1 MLPAVKLAVI
11 KVLAQNSAAIKY
23 FQLCL
28 MILLFV
34 FQFSQMLG
42 ARAGSDWQ
50 ICPGK
55 GFSNSNPGTN
65 VKKTG
70 KSDLWFSRTIYSG
83 YFVYVG
89 SLKTSQPLPAIMTVL

>member
-1 MLPAVKLAVI
+1 MPFLLLIFLFFYFVSNALPVVKLAVI
-11 KVLAQNSAAIKY
+11 KVLAQNAAAIKY

-34 FQFSQMLG
+34 FQFSQTLG

-65 VKKTG
+65 VKETG
-70 KSDLWFSRTIYSG
+70 K
-83 YFVYVG
+83 
-89 SLKTSQPLPAIMTVL
+89 K

>member
-1 MLPAVKLAVI
+1 MLLAVKLAVI
-11 KVLAQNSAAIKY
+11 KALAQNTAAIKY

-42 ARAGSDWQ
+42 ARSRSDWQ

-55 GFSNSNPGTN
+55 GFSNSNPGTT

-70 KSDLWFSRTIYSG
+70 KSDF
-83 YFVYVG
+83 
-89 SLKTSQPLPAIMTVL
+89 